1 MDAVTFRLWVE
12 ALEEKVCAAVILD
25 GYDVDLS
32 VVDGV
37 ADIRGVFVG
46 VREVVC
52 VVRSKVDVEV
62 VVGQLSTWWDML
74 AAHE

>member
-32 VVDGV
+32 VVDGM

-62 VVGQLSTWWDML
+62 VVGQLSTWCDML